1 MYHADRLNMHPLK
14 FNPIFKDKIWGG
26 NKMKSLLGKDYSPL
40 PNCGESW
47 EVSGVPGNVSVVR
60 DGQWKGRDL
69 NSLIAEFGE
78 DLVGKHNFRKFGNE
92 FPLLVKFIDAG
103 QDLSIQVHPDDK
115 LAGERHRSRG
125 KTEMWYIIHSDPGS
139 SLVAG
144 FRKELDKNTYLG
156 YLDRGK
162 ISDLLNVE
170 IAEKDDV
177 FYIPAGR
184 VHNIGKGLL
193 LAEIQQSSDITY
205 RIYDFDR
212 LDAQGRK
219 RELHT
224 ELALDAIDFKAYE
237 NYKLRY
243 DKSSRNIRQELVR
256 SPFFTTN
263 RLHYTRSFIRDFREH
278 DSFAI
283 LTCFQGSGTI
293 SNGTTEVNISAGEVV
308 LIPASNK
315 KIEIKVD
322 KEIKLIETYI
332 GQDMH

>member
-1 MYHADRLNMHPLK
+1 MQPLK

-26 NKMKSLLGKDYSPL
+26 NKMKSLLGKDYGGL

-47 EVSGVPGNVSVVR
+47 ELSGVPGNVSVVSE
-60 DGQWKGRDL
+60 GQWKGRDL

-78 DLVGKHNFRKFGNE
+78 ELVGKHNYRKYGNE
-92 FPLLVKFIDAG
+92 FPLLVKFIDAS

-115 LAGERHRSRG
+115 LAGERHRSKG

-139 SLVAG
+139 TLIAG
-144 FRKELDKNTYLG
+144 FRKELDKKTYLD
-156 YLDRGK
+156 YLDRGE

-212 LDAQGRK
+212 LDAQGKK

-224 ELALDAIDFKAYE
+224 ELALDAIDFRAYE

-243 DKSSRNIRQELVR
+243 DKSTRNKNQELVQ

-263 RLHYTRSFIRDFREH
+263 RLYYTGSFSRDFQEH
-278 DSFAI
+278 DSFTI
-283 LTCFQGSGTI
+283 FTCLQGSGSI

-315 KIEIKVD
+315 KIGIKVD
-322 KEIKLIETYI
+322 REIKLIETYI
-332 GQDMH
+332 VQNGH